1 MVVIFHIHIYIY
13 TQNIPSYIYISSLI
27 MVYHIYL
34 YLYPK
39 TTKKHGQVTHV
50 VPVVRHLAQL
60 TRLLLPP
67 SPKKSAGWKRRNV
80 DAELSGAA
88 KEIAASQKVATF
100 WQLENKSGSKEDIE
114 GFLMSCLFA
123 SIPIFVWQTTN
134 FKKIEMGF
142 LETSLSRTGGNYPR
156 HTQWGWSRLYLHFF

>member
-1 MVVIFHIHIYIY
+1 MVVIFHIHIYI
-13 TQNIPSYIYISSLI
+13 QNIPSYIYISSLI
-27 MVYHIYL
+27 MVYHIIL

-100 WQLENKSGSKEDIE
+100 WQLENKSGFKENME
-114 GFLMSCLFA
+114 GFLMSCLNRFY
-123 SIPIFVWQTTN
+123 SNFCLVTTN
-134 FKKIEMGF
+134 FQKHRNGIF
-142 LETSLSRTGGNYPR
+142 GNFSFT
-156 HTQWGWSRLYLHFF
+156 HWL